1 MIIGI
6 GHDMTELS
14 RIRKI
19 LAGARG
25 ENFLRRV
32 FTEQEYVEFDATVGE
47 LRKVEYV
54 AGRFAVKE
62 AVSKAFGCGIGAK
75 LGFHDI
81 EIKRSSNGKPT
92 CNISVM
98 ALELLG
104 YLHVNPEI
112 HISITHERELA
123 SAFVVVESRP

>member
-14 RIRKI
+14 RIKK
-19 LAGARG
+19 LLSGAVG
-25 ENFLRRV
+25 EKFLRRI

-47 LRKVEYV
+47 VRKVEYV

-62 AVSKAFGCGIGAK
+62 AVSKAFGCGIGSM

-81 EIKRSSNGKPT
+81 EIKRTSSGKPT
-92 CNISVM
+92 CNVRGT
-98 ALELLG
+98 ALESLG
-104 YLHVNPEI
+104 YLHMNLEI